1 MQKADG
7 RKGGR
12 RLSRCLGCLLVLL
25 VLALTAAP
33 LPAET
38 VTCRDKLGRTVSI
51 PLPVRR
57 AVFFQMYELIPVL
70 GVWDRVAGIG
80 RWAYGNDL
88 MRAARPDIEKTVP
101 SAGSGSDVN
110 AEALLAMRPDIVIT
124 WTFKPE
130 QVRFMEDRG
139 LLVLSLYPESLP
151 ELYEAMKIHGKIFQ
165 KEREIKG
172 AIARM
177 ERIFTTIRKRVSK
190 VPAGERQKVLWVG
203 SKPNTVA
210 CRIGVTNDI
219 LNLIGAINPAAS
231 LPQRNA
237 DVSLERIIEWNP
249 DVVFIWGNAT
259 YGVRDILNNP
269 QWQSVRAVQSGR
281 VYKAP
286 EWSTWS
292 PRLAPVS
299 LWMAMKTYPSYFRD
313 IDFESTADS
322 FYRKVFGIPYGRVK
336 RIED

>member
-1 MQKADG
+1 MADN
-7 RKGGR
+7 RKR
-12 RLSRCLGCLLVLL
+12 RQHFFRPLGVVLFILVLSFS
-25 VLALTAAP
+25 ASP
-33 LPAET
+33 SHAET
-38 VTCRDKLGRTVSI
+38 VTCRDKLGRTVTI

-88 MRAARPDIEKTVP
+88 MRASRPDIEKTVP
-101 SAGSGSDVN
+101 SAGSGLDVN

-124 WTFKPE
+124 WTFKPD

-139 LLVLSLYPESLP
+139 LRVLSLYPESLP

-165 KEREIKG
+165 KERAVKR
-172 AIARM
+172 AIAGM
-177 ERIFTTIRKRVSK
+177 ERIFTTIKKRVSR
-190 VPAGERQKVLWVG
+190 VPSGGRQKVLWIG
-203 SKPNTVA
+203 SKTNTVA
-210 CRIGVTNDI
+210 GRIGVTNDI
-219 LNLIGAINPAAS
+219 LSLIGATNSAAS
-231 LPQRNA
+231 IPQRNA

-259 YGVRDILNNP
+259 YGAVDILKNP
-269 QWQSVRAVQSGR
+269 QWASVRAVRSGR
-281 VYKAP
+281 IYKAP

-292 PRLAPVS
+292 PRLAPIA
-299 LWMAMKTYPSYFRD
+299 LWMAMKTYPHYFRD

-322 FYRKVFGIPYGRVK
+322 FYRKVFGIPYGRVN